1 MINNLKLIHDMNK
14 TIRFFLKKKEYGKWP
29 KFSTQLGARGSA
41 QSHADERA

>member
-1 MINNLKLIHDMNK
+1 MNNLKLIHVIHAK
-14 TIRFFLKKKEYGKWP
+14 LSAFKKKKEYGKRH